1 VPTYKNA
8 TSNQVY
14 RENILWQPGETKG
27 LLYFVPHSALGLTK
41 LSDTPAVAPQVLLSE
56 EREILAGGSEVI
68 AVPYAPKVKISAIAT
83 EGEAVLSFGEELE
96 VPLNDV
102 IYYDSP
108 PLAWD
113 RLESFTLSS
122 DDGAKVQVLIE
133 EVL

>member
-14 RENILWQPGETKG
+14 WKSALWQPGETKG
-27 LLYFVPHSALGLTK
+27 LLYFVPHSALGLTR
-41 LSDTPAVAPQVLLSE
+41 LSDTPAVAPQVLMSE
-56 EREILAGGSEVI
+56 EIEISASGSEMV

-102 IYYDSP
+102 ISYEST
-108 PLAWD
+108 PLTWD
-113 RLESFTLSS
+113 RLESFVLFSE
-122 DDGAKVQVLIE
+122 DGAKVQVLIE

>member
-1 VPTYKNA
+1 MPTYKNA

-14 RENILWQPGETKG
+14 WKSVLWQPGETKE
-27 LLYFVPHSALGLTK
+27 LLFFVPHSALGLTR
-41 LSDTPAVAPQVLLSE
+41 LSDTPAVAPQVLLSDE
-56 EREILAGGSEVI
+56 VELSGSDSEVV

-83 EGEAVLSFGEELE
+83 EGAAVLSFGEDLD
-96 VPLNDV
+96 VPLNGV
-102 IYYDSP
+102 ISYDSP

>member
-1 VPTYKNA
+1 MPTYKNA

-14 RENILWQPGETKG
+14 GENILWQPGETKE
-27 LLYFVPHSALGLTK
+27 LLYFVPHAALGLTR

-56 EREILAGGSEVI
+56 EVELPAGSSEVV
-68 AVPYAPKVKISAIAT
+68 AVPCAPKVKISAIAT
-83 EGEAVLSFGEELE
+83 EGKAVLSFGEGLD

-102 IYYDSP
+102 ISYEST